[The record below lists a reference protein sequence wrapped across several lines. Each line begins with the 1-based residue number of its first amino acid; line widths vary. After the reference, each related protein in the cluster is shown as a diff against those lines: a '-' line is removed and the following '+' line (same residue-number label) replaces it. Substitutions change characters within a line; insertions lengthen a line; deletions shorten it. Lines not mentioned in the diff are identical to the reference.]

1 MSSNPS
7 ETRRKISLFE
17 NSEKEKSEREEK
29 DRKRAIFARK
39 LSKGSVYEISYDDII
54 EQVVSHCDIE
64 LLLDQDPA
72 YLD

>member
-1 MSSNPS
+1 MSSNAS

-17 NSEKEKSEREEK
+17 NSEKEKSEKEEK

-54 EQVVSHCDIE
+54 EQVASNKSSS
-64 LLLDQDPA
+64 LLKI
-72 YLD
+72 